1 MLHVHGMPKN
11 MAAKKTIRKNTKKTA
26 SIGKPGNSSNKP
38 IRKNTTTPKE
48 KVPRIVD
55 RVSVDDAGRVVIPAK
70 MRSALGIEGG
80 QNLTISMEGDMIT
93 LQTLQS
99 VIRNAQVLARKKR
112 KTKGSVVDELM
123 AERRAEA
130 AKE

>member
-1 MLHVHGMPKN
+1 M
-11 MAAKKTIRKNTKKTA
+11 
-26 SIGKPGNSSNKP
+26 
-38 IRKNTTTPKE
+38 
-48 KVPRIVD
+48 PRIVD

-80 QNLTISMEGDMIT
+80 PNLTITMEGDVIT

-99 VIRNAQVLARKKR
+99 VIRHAQVLARKKR
-112 KTKGSVVDELM
+112 KTKGSVVDELI

>member
-1 MLHVHGMPKN
+1 MPKKIAVN
-11 MAAKKTIRKNTKKTA
+11 KTIRKKTKKTA
-26 SIGKPGNSSNKP
+26 SIGKSGNSSNQS
-38 IRKNTTTPKE
+38 IRKNETTPTE
-48 KVPRIVD
+48 KMPRIVD

-80 QNLTISMEGDMIT
+80 QNLTITMEGDVIT

-99 VIRNAQVLARKKR
+99 VIRHAQVLARKKR
-112 KTKGSVVDELM
+112 KTKGSVVDELI